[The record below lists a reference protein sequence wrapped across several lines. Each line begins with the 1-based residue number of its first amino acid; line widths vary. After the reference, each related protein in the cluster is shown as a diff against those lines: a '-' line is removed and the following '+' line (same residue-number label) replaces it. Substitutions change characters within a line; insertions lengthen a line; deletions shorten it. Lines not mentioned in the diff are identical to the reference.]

1 MENDRRN
8 MMTRKEELM
17 SCFGN
22 LPPEKKILI
31 DGYID
36 RLIALEEQMDFWSGK
51 QQYKVNPRN
60 KSQVKPTEAC
70 KQYLKYVQQYNI
82 AIKTLLSV
90 SRKDN
95 GKEESPLRAYLKG
108 LEQR

>member
-1 MENDRRN
+1 
-8 MMTRKEELM
+8 MTRKEQLM
-17 SCFGN
+17 NCFEN
-22 LPPEKKILI
+22 LPPEKKILV

-36 RLIALEEQMDFWSGK
+36 RVITLEEQLDFWIK
-51 QQYKVNPRN
+51 QPQYKVNPRN
-60 KSQVKPTEAC
+60 RAQIKPTEAC

-82 AIKTLLSV
+82 AVKTLLSV

-95 GKEESPLRAYLKG
+95 GKEDSPLRLYLKG